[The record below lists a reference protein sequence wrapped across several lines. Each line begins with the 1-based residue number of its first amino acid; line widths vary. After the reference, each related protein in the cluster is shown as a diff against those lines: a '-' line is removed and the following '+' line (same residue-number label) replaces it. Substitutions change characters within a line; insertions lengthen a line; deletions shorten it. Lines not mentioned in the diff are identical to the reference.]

1 MLPNDFLLM
10 DFSKFSCFV
19 LKKRTLTKKDAHGLY
34 AIQSVY
40 VEIISRKNKYN
51 SFFLQFNFFDAQI
64 KFCFTKNI
72 DENINLWINKNKILH
87 LLRIGPRAKKMNGH
101 TIGQIKLLHCQRF
114 VIQTQTIDKS
124 KTLKA
129 ISTSTCYKLNSSKE
143 TIIRWQ
149 SIGEYDTL

>member
-1 MLPNDFLLM
+1 MWLFIDGLFKIFML
-10 DFSKFSCFV
+10 CF
-19 LKKRTLTKKDAHGLY
+19 KEKNSNEKDAHGLY

-40 VEIISRKNKYN
+40 AEIISRKDKYN
-51 SFFLQFNFFDAQI
+51 SFFLWFNFFDAQI
-64 KFCFTKNI
+64 KFSFTKNI

-129 ISTSTCYKLNSSKE
+129 ISTSTCYNLNSSKE

-149 SIGEYDTL
+149 SIGEYETL